1 MYQHMQIDTI
11 LQCSSGSAG
20 SPILHLDPIFYQQ
33 CKPLHNCQAPSGR
46 LKKIKN
52 QTNPSSPSIPAANRT
67 RPQHGDQR
75 GVIPAWRQAA
85 AALAPVLLPLEQGG
99 FRKPA
104 AKSNKRKIKG
114 LNKRKSPL
122 LHLAWH
128 HPHPTLRPPSH
139 SSAAAE
145 ATTQAKSSARQR
157 PSRWGESKQTHP
169 PWNRITNTLKMQSN
183 RRSTEP

>member
-46 LKKIKN
+46 LKKWKIK
-52 QTNPSSPSIPAANRT
+52 QILAPPRSQSQIEP
-67 RPQHGDQR
+67 D
-75 GVIPAWRQAA
+75 PAWRQAA
-85 AALAPVLLPLEQGG
+85 AALAPVLLPLEQGD

-104 AKSNKRKIKG
+104 TKSNKRKIKG

-122 LHLAWH
+122 IHLAWH
-128 HPHPTLRPPSH
+128 HPHPTLLPPGR

-145 ATTQAKSSARQR
+145 ATTQADSSSARQR

-169 PWNRITNTLKMQSN
+169 PWNRTTNTSKMQSN

>member
-33 CKPLHNCQAPSGR
+33 CKPQILAPPRS
-46 LKKIKN
+46 
-52 QTNPSSPSIPAANRT
+52 Q
-67 RPQHGDQR
+67 PQIEPD
-75 GVIPAWRQAA
+75 PAWRQAA
-85 AALAPVLLPLEQGG
+85 AALAPVLLPLEQGD
-99 FRKPA
+99 FWKPA
-104 AKSNKRKIKG
+104 TKSNKRKING

-122 LHLAWH
+122 IHLAWH
-128 HPHPTLRPPSH
+128 HPHPTLLPPGR

-145 ATTQAKSSARQR
+145 ATTQADSSSARQR

-169 PWNRITNTLKMQSN
+169 PWNRTTNTSKMQSN